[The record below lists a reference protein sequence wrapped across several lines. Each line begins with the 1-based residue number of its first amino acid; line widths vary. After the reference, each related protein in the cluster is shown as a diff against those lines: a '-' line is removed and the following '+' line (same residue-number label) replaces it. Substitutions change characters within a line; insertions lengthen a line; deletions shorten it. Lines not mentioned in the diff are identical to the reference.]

1 MRPLKGGELVTFNS
15 TVIEVPALSLRFAVA
30 VGFTAIF
37 AAIVN
42 RKMVGAI
49 GAGFF
54 PVTVTLNAP

>member
-1 MRPLKGGELVTFNS
+1 MSLALPL
-15 TVIEVPALSLRFAVA
+15 A

-37 AAIVN
+37 AAIVK